1 MKLLK
6 IAARNVN
13 RQKRRS
19 SLLALAMGFGMMI
32 IILVSSF
39 TAGLIET
46 SQESFSSMLG
56 GEIYISGEIQLESGR
71 IGGRIENTAAPEA
84 VLSRFGENIEA
95 YHKRSSVTGSFI
107 FGSKKTG
114 GSLYGVDLEKEHEML
129 ASVQLLEGSLE
140 AARQDKGLILSESV
154 IEEIG
159 AALNERV
166 LFSFRTVTGQANV
179 GEFTI
184 AAIIADG
191 ASLGLNG
198 LAYAD
203 ITALNPLI
211 GLEKEE
217 YQSVSIRIKD
227 ISEMERLTTAMEGTL
242 AGLAPVKV
250 EEADDGGFGPAGHGP
265 MAAFFSNGEEEDWEG
280 TRFTVRNLND
290 YLSFVTE
297 IVDILNMVGYGLFV
311 CLLLIT
317 MVGLMNTFRMIMIE
331 RTREIGT
338 MRAIGLLQKDVHR
351 LFLLESLM
359 LSIRGIIAGT
369 AGAIAVGGSVS
380 LITFSGENRLSLLL
394 RNGHIHLSPSFGT
407 IAAAAVL
414 LTAISLLAA
423 WLPARKS
430 AALQP
435 ADALRS

>member
-6 IAARNVN
+6 IASRNVN

-56 GEIYISGEIQLESGR
+56 GEIYISGEILLDSGR
-71 IGGRIENTAAPEA
+71 IGGRIENTTAPEA
-84 VLSRFGENIEA
+84 VLSRFGGNIEA
-95 YHKRSSVTGSFI
+95 FHKRSSVTGSFI
-107 FGSKKTG
+107 FGSKKTTG
-114 GSLYGVDLEKEHEML
+114 TLYGVDLEKEHDML
-129 ASVQLLEGSLE
+129 ASIELLEGSLE
-140 AARQDKGLILSESV
+140 AAGQENGLILSESV

-159 AALNERV
+159 AELNERV

-191 ASLGLNG
+191 TSLGLNG

-203 ITALNPLI
+203 ISALNPLI

-217 YQSVSIRIKD
+217 YQSVSIRLKD
-227 ISEMERLTTAMEGTL
+227 IADMERLTDGIEEAL
-242 AGLAPVKV
+242 AGLAPIKA
-250 EEADDGGFGPAGHGP
+250 EKADGGGFGPAGHGP
-265 MAAFFSNGEEEDWEG
+265 MAAFFSSGEEEVWEG

-297 IVDILNMVGYGLFV
+297 IVDVLNMVGYGLFV

-317 MVGLMNTFRMIMIE
+317 MVGLLNTFRMIMIE

-359 LSIRGIIAGT
+359 LSIRGILAGT
-369 AGAIAVGGSVS
+369 AGAIVLGGAVS
-380 LITFSGENRLSLLL
+380 LITFSSENRLSLLL

-407 IAAAAVL
+407 FAAAAGL